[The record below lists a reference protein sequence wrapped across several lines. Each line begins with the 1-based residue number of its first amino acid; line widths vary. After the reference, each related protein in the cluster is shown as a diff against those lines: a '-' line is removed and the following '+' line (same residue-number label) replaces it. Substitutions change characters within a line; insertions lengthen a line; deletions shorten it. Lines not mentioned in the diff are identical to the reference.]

1 MEFRRRRARVT
12 AYRIDLGMGGRA
24 VECTG
29 LENRQRRK
37 SLVGSNPTPSV
48 CEPDTIVADKRSR
61 GLEAFLSGVAQKPV
75 QARRTPACVIWAHAR
90 SSEPSV
96 FIPRQPDST
105 TVTS

>member
-1 MEFRRRRARVT
+1 MLPVELQRKPHES
-12 AYRIDLGMGGRA
+12 GRM
-24 VECTG
+24 V
-29 LENRQRRK
+29 NPRRK
-37 SLVGSNPTPSV
+37 NPTPSV

-61 GLEAFLSGVAQKPV
+61 GLEACLSGVAQKPA